1 MGSNKLSKKLHSPY
15 KFKDRDACRFGPAA
29 KTGLP
34 SKSKYFAQILFI
46 ILFIFTF
53 IPIAALTSCK
63 FEKLGLSLNSPTS
76 LNDNE
81 NNISVTNAEADVLNE
96 QGFYSLKNLQKDK
109 NPLIDINVR
118 KAVFYAID
126 RNRIASE
133 LLGSYGEVL
142 NSLFPVGAD
151 YYADSWSQYDYDP
164 TTAKEYLNKAG
175 YNESNPLLLTI
186 GANSDSP
193 SRQIIENIIKE
204 NLDAIGIVTWVA
216 NKEAKVWYMEDIR
229 SGNYDLGVWSI
240 YIPDSAGIEDY
251 FSSGKIPSMETD
263 TNKNCNNFYWYSNP
277 DFDAYLDTL
286 LKEDNIDKKI
296 PVTSQM
302 QKILS
307 DDAIILPLY
316 SRIYAVAY
324 NKKLSG
330 VEIDTLSGSVFKNIA
345 GMDINIESDTKT
357 QSKSSSTENKGNIKS
372 LVAGYEQ
379 EPYVLNPFIT
389 DSIYREYINSLI
401 VQGLWKKTGPDKYE
415 PVLAESFTVMGD
427 GQGTRESTDLR
438 YSLKAAVKLKNDIY
452 WEDGDPIIADDVVA
466 TINAIMSDKTLTF
479 EDKDFGIIKSIEKT
493 GNKEFVVTFN
503 EFDRNW
509 EQLFNYV
516 FPAKLLLDSKI
527 SSLFGEDIFGSGPY
541 KLKEWKKG
549 EYVLLEK
556 NNRYL
561 GEKPSINEIKF
572 LFNSDI
578 NYLVGMLQEGNIDIL
593 GIPADLALMKSI
605 EEDENLSLEVAPG
618 YLFEHLAIC
627 LKPEQ

>member
-1 MGSNKLSKKLHSPY
+1 MASNKFKKKLQGYY
-15 KFKDRDACRFGPAA
+15 KLKSRGVCRFGFEA
-29 KTGLP
+29 KTRP
-34 SKSKYFAQILFI
+34 VRTLFI
-46 ILFIFTF
+46 LLFIVIFV
-53 IPIAALTSCK
+53 PIAALTSCK
-63 FEKLGLSLNSPTS
+63 FGNLGLSVNSS
-76 LNDNE
+76 AISNDTE
-81 NNISVTNAEADVLNE
+81 SNISGTSSESDVLNE
-96 QGFYSLKNLQKDK
+96 QSFYSLKNLQKDK
-109 NPLIDINVR
+109 NPLIDLNVR
-118 KAVFYAID
+118 KAIFYAID

-133 LLGSYGEVL
+133 LLGNFGTVL
-142 NSLFPVGAD
+142 NSLFPAGAD
-151 YYADSWSQYDYDP
+151 YYADPWSQYDYDP
-164 TTAKEYLNKAG
+164 VAAKEYLNKAG

-193 SRQIIENIIKE
+193 SRQIIASVIKE

-229 SGNYDLGVWSI
+229 GGNYDLGVWSI
-240 YIPDSAGIEDY
+240 YIPDSASLEDY

-277 DFDAYLDTL
+277 DFDTYLDTL

-296 PVTSQM
+296 PVTGQM

-307 DDAIILPLY
+307 DDAIVLPLY
-316 SRIYAVAY
+316 SRIYAAAY
-324 NKKLSG
+324 NKKLHG
-330 VEIDTLSGSVFKNIA
+330 VEIDTLTGSVFKNIA
-345 GMDINIESDTKT
+345 GMDIYVENSTKAE
-357 QSKSSSTENKGNIKS
+357 SKSSSTENNENIKS

-379 EPYVLNPFIT
+379 EPYVFNPFVP

-401 VQGLWKKTGPDKYE
+401 VQGLWKKTGPDNFE
-415 PVLAESFTVMGD
+415 PVLVESVTVKGD
-427 GQGTRESTDLR
+427 GQGTRENTDLR

-452 WEDGDPIIADDVVA
+452 WQDGKPIIADDVVA
-466 TINAIMSDKTLTF
+466 TINAIMSDKTLAF
-479 EDKDFGIIKSIEKT
+479 EDKNFSIIKSIEKT
-493 GNKEFVVTFN
+493 GYKEFIVAFN
-503 EFDRNW
+503 EFDSNW
-509 EQLFNYV
+509 KSLFNYI

-527 SSLFGEDIFGSGPY
+527 SSIFSEDIFGSGPY

-556 NNRYL
+556 NSRYW
-561 GEKPSINEIKF
+561 GEKPLINEIKF

-593 GIPADLALMKSI
+593 SIPADLELMKSI
-605 EEDENLSLEVAPG
+605 EEDENLNLEVAPG

>member
-1 MGSNKLSKKLHSPY
+1 MESNKFKKNVQSPY
-15 KFKDRDACRFGPAA
+15 KLKNRGDCRFGLTT
-29 KTGLP
+29 KSRQET
-34 SKSKYFAQILFI
+34 KSKYLVRTLFI
-46 ILFIFTF
+46 LSFIVIFVPIL
-53 IPIAALTSCK
+53 ALTSCK
-63 FEKLGLSLNSPTS
+63 FENLGLSVNSPSSSNGSESNVSGTG
-76 LNDNE
+76 
-81 NNISVTNAEADVLNE
+81 AGPAALNE
-96 QGFYSLKNLQKDK
+96 QGFYSLKNLQKNK
-109 NPLIDINVR
+109 NPLIDPNVR
-118 KAVFYAID
+118 KAIFYAID

-133 LLGSYGEVL
+133 LLGSYGSVL

-151 YYADSWSQYDYDP
+151 YYADPWSQYDYDP
-164 TTAKEYLNKAG
+164 AAAKEYLNNAG
-175 YNESNPLLLTI
+175 YNEGNPLLLTI

-193 SRQIIENIIKE
+193 SRQIIESIIKE
-204 NLDAIGIVTWVA
+204 NLDAIGIVTWIA
-216 NKEAKVWYMEDIR
+216 NKEAKVWYMENIR

-251 FSSGKIPSMETD
+251 FGSGKIPSMETD

-277 DFDAYLDTL
+277 NFDAYLETL

-296 PVTSQM
+296 PVISQM
-302 QKILS
+302 QKMLS
-307 DDAIILPLY
+307 DDAVVLPLY

-330 VEIDTLSGSVFKNIA
+330 VEIDTLNGSVFKNIT
-345 GMDINIESDTKT
+345 GMDISIESAAKT
-357 QSKSSSTENKGNIKS
+357 QSKSSSTENNGNIKS

-379 EPYVLNPFIT
+379 EPYVLNPFIP
-389 DSIYREYINSLI
+389 DSIFREYINSLI

-415 PVLAESFTVMGD
+415 PVLAESITVKGD

-438 YSLKAAVKLKNDIY
+438 YSLKASVKLKNDIY
-452 WEDGDPIIADDVVA
+452 WEDGEPIIADDVVA

-503 EFDRNW
+503 KFDSNW
-509 EQLFNYV
+509 EQLFNYI
-516 FPAKLLLDSKI
+516 FPAKLLQGSKI
-527 SSLFGEDIFGSGPY
+527 SSLFSEDIFGSGPY

-556 NNRYL
+556 NSSYS
-561 GEKPSINEIKF
+561 GEKPLINEIKF

-593 GIPADLALMKSI
+593 SIPADLALMKSI
-605 EEDENLSLEVAPG
+605 EEDENLKLVVAPG